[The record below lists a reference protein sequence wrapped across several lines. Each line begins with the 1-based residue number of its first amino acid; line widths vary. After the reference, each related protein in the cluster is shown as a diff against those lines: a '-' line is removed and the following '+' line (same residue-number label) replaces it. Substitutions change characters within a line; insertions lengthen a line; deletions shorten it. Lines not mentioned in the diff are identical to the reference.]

1 MPPSPAPAAPA
12 RGEFLRLLPW
22 LTAWA
27 LATAGSLALLAAPAG
42 TTPDEDELYWI
53 GSTYYYHLALQRGDW
68 HHADWRLLPAR
79 ENPPVAKYML
89 GLGLHL
95 QGRQITTPDLLGAFY
110 LMFAHVPGS
119 WGEGSDRAKRVAVVE
134 RLAPALRAQIE
145 AGAAVRLPLEVIAA
159 ARQTVLAC
167 MGLTSLL
174 VFLLGAWLVHP
185 GAGLVASTLICVHP
199 AMMISYHRAHAD
211 IIALLFSAAA
221 ALATFA
227 FVRRLRQAP
236 RPSNTTLFG
245 SAAVVGLL
253 LALACGAKM
262 NALVLVGLA
271 GVATLAA
278 LVLRAR
284 HDLPGAARGAAA
296 GAMIPA
302 LALAVFIAINPAIVA
317 DVPDG
322 LAATVTEHRATEAIQ
337 TRLSKRTLTT
347 PTEKFSAVS
356 ALTVNY
362 PVLMAGLALAAVAA
376 LVRAADGLRFLALW
390 FLLSLT
396 AVTFWLPLPQTRYV
410 LPVLLPGALL
420 VGALA
425 CVAATW
431 LWQRLRRPRVAP

>member
-1 MPPSPAPAAPA
+1 MSPSPDPAAPA
-12 RGEFLRLLPW
+12 RGAFLRLLPW
-22 LTAWA
+22 LTAWV
-27 LATAGSLALLAAPAG
+27 LATVGSLALLVAPAA

-68 HHADWRLLPAR
+68 QHADWKLLPAR
-79 ENPPVAKYML
+79 ENPPVAKYTL
-89 GLGLHL
+89 GLGLDL
-95 QGRQITTPDLLGAFY
+95 QGRQITMPDLLGAFY

-119 WGEGSDRAKRVAVVE
+119 WGEGEDRAKRVAVVE

-145 AGAAVRLPLEVIAA
+145 AGAAVRLPVEVITA
-159 ARQTVLAC
+159 ARRTVLAC

-174 VFLLGAWLVHP
+174 VFLLGAWLVGP
-185 GAGLVASTLICVHP
+185 GAGLLASTLVCVHP
-199 AMMISYHRAHAD
+199 AMMISYNRAHAD

-227 FVRRLRQAP
+227 FVRRLRQTP

-245 SAAVVGLL
+245 SAAVSGVL
-253 LALACGAKM
+253 LAFACGAKM

-271 GVATLAA
+271 GAATLAA
-278 LVLRAR
+278 LVLRVR

-296 GAMIPA
+296 GAVIPGV
-302 LALAVFIAINPAIVA
+302 ALAVFIAINPAIIA
-317 DVPDG
+317 DLPGG

-337 TRLSKRTLTT
+337 SRMSKRTLTT
-347 PTEKFSAVS
+347 PAAKFSAVS
-356 ALTVNY
+356 RLTVNY
-362 PVLMAGLALAAVAA
+362 PVLMAGLALAAVIA
-376 LVRAADGLRFLALW
+376 LVRGTDGLRFLALW
-390 FLLSLT
+390 FLLSLA

-425 CVAATW
+425 CVAVPW
-431 LWQRLRRPRVAP
+431 LGQRLRRPRLAP